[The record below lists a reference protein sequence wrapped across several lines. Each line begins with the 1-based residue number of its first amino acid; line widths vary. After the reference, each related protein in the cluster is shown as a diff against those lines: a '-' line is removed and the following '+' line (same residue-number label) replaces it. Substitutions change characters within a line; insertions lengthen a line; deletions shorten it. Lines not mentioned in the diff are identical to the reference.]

1 MSPGIVRFLKYS
13 TVGAS
18 TFVLD
23 LLLLYVFT
31 DLWGIGYVLAAG
43 VAFVIAVSIN
53 YFLSR
58 RFVFKQT
65 TRNHQTGYTNFLGI
79 ALGGMLLV
87 MGGMYV
93 CVSLLELNY
102 LLSRIAIA
110 AVTGFWNY
118 LLNLFVN
125 FQVAGKH

>member
-65 TRNHQTGYTNFLGI
+65 TRNHQTGYINFLGI